1 MTMRHR
7 KREQNMK
14 IIAANPTINVKNI
27 FFEIPEK
34 ISDETK
40 LNFEEDKNKIL
51 P

>member
-1 MTMRHR
+1 MRHR

-14 IIAANPTINVKNI
+14 IIAANPTIMYKI
-27 FFEIPEK
+27 FSLKSQRKF
-34 ISDETK
+34 SDETK